1 MMNIRKLTSRATV
14 SIAAATALFASQAV
28 FADSMEGGMDDTTM
42 QLQQQILDMQ
52 RQLRDLEGRLAECC
66 NQDSSA
72 LEERVAL
79 LERRPVKKDS
89 MIFFRGGWARNDSN
103 RARDLLVNVQG
114 LVGTNNKKEGWY
126 AGAGIEHQLTE
137 DLFGLWDGA
146 SLWGEIIFD
155 YKQFGKTNLNPI
167 GQAVGTT
174 LVATANNV
182 PATLTNTQVVNPGA
196 PGGAGLNVGPLQPVG
211 SVSITQFTLSAS
223 PKIKFMPD
231 SKFQPWIIPIGF
243 DIHVI
248 SPPSD
253 GVTVLNT
260 GVQFG
265 AGAEYNVWKNLV
277 LGVDS
282 RYHYTF
288 NTTTLSSVN
297 TNGLTAGGYLGFK
310 F

>member
-28 FADSMEGGMDDTTM
+28 FADAMEGGMDDMTM

-66 NQDSSA
+66 NQDSA
-72 LEERVAL
+72 LDERVAL
-79 LERRPVKKDS
+79 LERRPVKMDS
-89 MIFFRGGWARNDSN
+89 MIFFRGGYARNDTN
-103 RARDLLVNVQG
+103 RRNDLLVSVQQ
-114 LVGTNNKKEGWY
+114 LVGTNSGKEGFY
-126 AGAGIEHQLTE
+126 VGAGIEHQLTE

-146 SLWGEIIFD
+146 NLWGEIIFD
-155 YKQFGKTNLNPI
+155 YKQFSRTNLNAI
-167 GQAVGTT
+167 GQTVGTT

-182 PATLTNTQVVNPGA
+182 PATLTNPLVVNPGA
-196 PGGAGLNVGPLQPVG
+196 PGGTGLNVGPLQPVG
-211 SVSITQFTLSAS
+211 SVTVTQFTLSAS

-253 GVTVLNT
+253 GVTVLNA

-265 AGAEYNVWKNLV
+265 AGAEYNVWKNMV
-277 LGVDS
+277 VGIDS
-282 RYHYTF
+282 RYHYGF
-288 NTTTLSSVN
+288 NNQVLSGVS

>member
-1 MMNIRKLTSRATV
+1 MNIRKLTSGATV
-14 SIAAATALFASQAV
+14 SIAAAAALFASQAV
-28 FADSMEGGMDDTTM
+28 FADAMEGGMDDMTM

-72 LEERVAL
+72 LENRVAL
-79 LERRPVKKDS
+79 LERQPKKMDA
-89 MIFFRGGWARNDSN
+89 MMFFRGGYSRNDTN
-103 RARDLLVNVQG
+103 RRNDLLVSAQG
-114 LVGTNNKKEGWY
+114 LLGNNGSREGFY
-126 AGAGIEHQLTE
+126 VGAGIEHQLTE

-146 SLWGEIIFD
+146 NLWGEIIFD
-155 YKQFGKTNLNPI
+155 YKQFGRTNLAPGT
-167 GQAVGTT
+167 GQVFGTT
-174 LVATANNV
+174 LATVANNV
-182 PATLTNTQVVNPGA
+182 PATLTNPLVVNPGA
-196 PGGAGLNVGPLQPVG
+196 PGGTGLNVGLLQPVG
-211 SVSITQFTLSAS
+211 SVTITQFTLSAA

-243 DIHVI
+243 DFHVI

-253 GVTVLNT
+253 GVTVLNA

-265 AGAEYNVWKNLV
+265 AGAEYNVWKNV
-277 LGVDS
+277 VVGVDG

-288 NTTTLSSVN
+288 NTQVLSGVS

>member
-28 FADSMEGGMDDTTM
+28 FADSMEGGMDDMTM

-52 RQLRDLEGRLAECC
+52 RQMRDLEARLAECC

-89 MIFFRGGWARNDSN
+89 MIFFRGGYARNDSN
-103 RARDLLVNVQG
+103 RTGDLLVSVQN
-114 LVGTNNKKEGWY
+114 LLGTNGSKEGWY

-146 SLWGEIIFD
+146 NIWGEIVFD
-155 YKQFGKTNLNPI
+155 YKQFSRTQLNQI
-167 GQAVGTT
+167 GFAVGTT
-174 LVATANNV
+174 LAATANAI
-182 PATLTNTQVVNPGA
+182 PATLTNP
-196 PGGAGLNVGPLQPVG
+196 GLNAGPLAPVG
-211 SVSITQFTLSAS
+211 SVHVTQFTLSAS
-223 PKIKFMPD
+223 PKVKFMPD

-243 DIHVI
+243 DINVI

-253 GVTVLNT
+253 GVTVLNA

-277 LGVDS
+277 VGADA

-288 NTTTLSSVN
+288 NKQVLSGVN